1 MESELI
7 PLDDL
12 SPIDV
17 ELVLSKWNFVVLV
30 PKFKE
35 KSVNGSMIDCI
46 ESADDLEDFGV
57 DQRIMR
63 NALYKRIR
71 DAKAAGGIPK
81 IFFPDQVLIDPW
93 YDLAPTLM
101 S

>member
-1 MESELI
+1 MESDLI
-7 PLDDL
+7 PLNDL
-12 SPIDV
+12 SPTDV

-35 KSVNGSMIDCI
+35 NAVNGRMMGCI

-57 DQRIMR
+57 EKRIMR
-63 NALYKRIR
+63 NALFAEIR

-81 IFFPDQVLIDPW
+81 IFFADQVLIDPLGMNW
-93 YDLAPTLM
+93 R
-101 S
+101 

>member
-17 ELVLSKWNFVVLV
+17 ELVLSKWNFGALV

-35 KSVNGSMIDCI
+35 NAVNGSMMDFI
-46 ESADDLEDFGV
+46 ESANDLEDFGV
-57 DQRIMR
+57 EQRIMR
-63 NALYKRIR
+63 GALYKRIR

-81 IFFPDQVLIDPW
+81 TFFVDQVLIDPC
-93 YDLAPTLM
+93 YELALALI
-101 S
+101 